1 MYNIQDF
8 IVSKVR
14 VKMIKLFFLNPD
26 QIYYVR
32 EITRMVKEE
41 INAVRRELLRM
52 TDAKILRSENRA
64 NRVYY
69 SLNKNYLFY
78 QELQQMA
85 FKSGNFATKL
95 FKIRKKL
102 GDIKYAMCSDKFIY
116 NKKDDKNLDILIIGE
131 VVLKELEVL
140 IKQEEKRL
148 GREIN
153 YTVFDEAEF
162 NFRKK
167 RNDPFLM
174 DILYHKKIML
184 IGNEEDFIKKEI
196 NYAQ

>member
-1 MYNIQDF
+1 MNSLQDF

-14 VKMIKLFFLNPD
+14 VKMFQLFFANPD

-32 EITRMVKEE
+32 EITRLINEE

-52 TDAKILRSENRA
+52 SSAKILKPEKRA

-69 SLNKNYLFY
+69 ALNKNYLFY
-78 QELQQMA
+78 QELQQMV
-85 FKSGNFATKL
+85 FKSNNFTTKL
-95 FKIRKKL
+95 LKLRKKL
-102 GDIKYAMCSDKFIY
+102 GDIKYAMCSDKFIF

-140 IKQEEKRL
+140 IREEERRL
-148 GREIN
+148 DREIN
-153 YTVFDEAEF
+153 YTVFDETEF

-196 NYAQ
+196 SYVK